1 LPTITHVVT
10 ARRLLKSMSVKQGI
24 KYDSPESRLEIP
36 TFIAFHNLN
45 TNEILDPIDS
55 FRASVESLSLKTTN
69 TPSQKHSTN
78 SSTENSNLMPGPLQ
92 TQKTPADSS
101 LARIAG

>member
-1 LPTITHVVT
+1 MRIGIRVLYKGAKGRMEGARGKLGPIPRRQPLTPPK

-45 TNEILDPIDS
+45 TAEILDPIDS
-55 FRASVESLSLKTTN
+55 FRMYCQAFRN
-69 TPSQKHSTN
+69 
-78 SSTENSNLMPGPLQ
+78 
-92 TQKTPADSS
+92 D
-101 LARIAG
+101 LA